1 LTRAEHLRLTR
12 LHSFEDAARREGF
25 TLLGGIDEVGRGPLA
40 GPVVAACVVADRPLM
55 LEGLDDS
62 KRVTPKHRTNLAEV
76 IKANVVAWAIGQA
89 SVVEIDALNI
99 RRASMLAMERA
110 IAGLRE
116 PPEYLLSDAFV
127 VASFTGKQLA
137 VVKGDAKCATI
148 AAASIVAKV
157 YRDHLL
163 AELDAQYPRYGFAE
177 HKGYGTAR
185 HLAALREHGPCDAHR
200 RTWAPVRSLPLPAFN
215 LV

>member
-1 LTRAEHLRLTR
+1 MTDAERRRLTR
-12 LHSFEDAARREGF
+12 LHHFEDAARRKGF
-25 TLLGGIDEVGRGPLA
+25 TLLGGIDEVGVGPLA

-62 KRVTPKHRTNLAEV
+62 KRVKPQRRTMLAEV

-89 SVVEIDALNI
+89 SVAEIDALNI

-116 PPEYLLSDAFV
+116 SPEYLLSDAFV
-127 VASFTGKQLA
+127 VASFSGEQVA

-157 YRDHLL
+157 YRDRLL
-163 AELDAQYPRYGFAE
+163 AELGAQYPHYGFAE

-200 RTWAPVRSLPLPAFN
+200 RTWAPIRSLARPEYDLA
-215 LV
+215 

>member
-1 LTRAEHLRLTR
+1 MTHAERRRLTR

-40 GPVVAACVVADRPLM
+40 GPVVAACVVAEHPLM

-62 KRVTPKHRTNLAEV
+62 KRVAPKQRTMLAEV

-89 SVVEIDALNI
+89 SVAEIDAMNI

-110 IAGLRE
+110 ISGLRE

-127 VASFTGKQLA
+127 VASFKGKQLA
-137 VVKGDAKCATI
+137 VVKGDTKCATI

-157 YRDHLL
+157 YRDRLL
-163 AELDAQYPRYGFAE
+163 AELDTQYPCYGFAE

-185 HLAALREHGPCDAHR
+185 HFAALREHGPCDAHR
-200 RTWAPVRSLPLPAFN
+200 RTWAAVRSLPLPEYDR
-215 LV
+215 V